1 MGKLWKR
8 IFKKYNMLRLYA
20 TQKESEVHE
29 LRGYIHELEAEL
41 YNTNLEFEQTK
52 KERNLYW
59 ENLTRAKKEKLA
71 TGYDQD

>member
-20 TQKESEVHE
+20 TQKENEVHE
-29 LRGYIHELEAEL
+29 LQVYVHELEAEL

-71 TGYDQD
+71 AGYDQD